1 MSEQQIALITGA
13 ASGIGLAAAERLAAS
28 GRKVVIADINAE
40 AGEAAAK
47 RMDGLFVLADL
58 STANGCRTLIDTV
71 LARYGRCDILVNNA
85 GVQHVS
91 SIEEFP
97 EEKWNFIINLMLTAP
112 FLLTKYVWPKM
123 RENGWGRIVNIN
135 SAHGLRA
142 SEFKAA
148 YISAKHGLAGL
159 TKTAA
164 LEGGPQGITVN
175 SICPA
180 YVRTPLVDGQI
191 DAQAATHGI
200 AREEVINTIMLK
212 KAAVKRLIEPQE
224 VGDLVVYLCSDAAQ
238 CITGVMLPIDCGWT
252 AA

>member
-1 MSEQQIALITGA
+1 
-13 ASGIGLAAAERLAAS
+13 
-28 GRKVVIADINAE
+28 
-40 AGEAAAK
+40 
-47 RMDGLFVLADL
+47 
-58 STANGCRTLIDTV
+58 
-71 LARYGRCDILVNNA
+71 
-85 GVQHVS
+85 
-91 SIEEFP
+91 
-97 EEKWNFIINLMLTAP
+97 
-112 FLLTKYVWPKM
+112 LLTKYVWPKM
-123 RENGWGRIVNIN
+123 RENGWGRIININ

-148 YISAKHGLAGL
+148 YISAKHGLSGL

-200 AREEVINTIMLK
+200 AREEVISSIMLK

-224 VGDLVVYLCSDAAQ
+224 IGDLVVYLCSASAQ
-238 CITGVMLPIDCGWT
+238 CITGIMLPIDCGWT